1 VHDYDYRHVLPL
13 AGLPVAM
20 SEQAGFRI
28 DLKQPDF
35 GGRNIESARHERGRN
50 GHRVAMSY

>member
-1 VHDYDYRHVLPL
+1 
-13 AGLPVAM
+13 M